1 MEDNQQQQND
11 NGLGAP
17 ELPTMEGEFMDAETT
32 SEQPQQQGAGMAE
45 LFKMLAV
52 NLCAFVAQRKGE
64 HWNITP
70 IEAESFAEAADKVA
84 GLYIKDGQMS
94 PWLGLGIVVG
104 AFAIPRMA
112 VDAMIKK
119 QQQKPEPSNE
129 QQPG

>member
-1 MEDNQQQQND
+1 MENNQQQND

-17 ELPTMEGEFMDAETT
+17 ELPPMDGEFIGAEQVG
-32 SEQPQQQGAGMAE
+32 EQPQQQGAGMAE

-64 HWNITP
+64 HWNISAV
-70 IEAESFAEAADKVA
+70 EADSFAEAADKVA

-94 PWLGLGIVVG
+94 PWLGLGVVVG
-104 AFAIPRMA
+104 AFALPRMA
-112 VDAMIKK
+112 IDAMNKK